1 MRESQMKK
9 IIAAAVASA
18 FVAPAFAADVTI
30 SGSQEFTWGDLNG
43 VSTSEIDGTV
53 KVGASSELPNGMSVS
68 MSIPLS
74 DEGGADGGANLALS
88 GSFGTLTLGDVSS
101 GSDTVDDVTD
111 WGYAATAGS
120 SDGTGT
126 GASDAN
132 VAWSLPAMVEG
143 LSVTL
148 TASAQT
154 QNGASSGG
162 EAEATGY
169 AIKYTAGMF
178 TVGYGAD
185 DNDDG
190 TSHTTVSGTVSM
202 NGLTVAAEQFTDSSA
217 ANVDTD
223 YKAMAAIY
231 TMGDTTLAVAQEKGT
246 SGSTVNYDR
255 TVIGVHYAVGDVTFF
270 AEQKDDS
277 KDATDEATYFG
288 ASYKF

>member
-1 MRESQMKK
+1 MKK
-9 IIAAAVASA
+9 IIATAVAAA
-18 FVAPAFAADVTI
+18 FTAPVYAADVTI

-88 GSFGTLTLGDVSS
+88 GEFGTITFGDVSG

-111 WGYAATAGS
+111 WGFAATAGS

-126 GASDAN
+126 GAQDAN
-132 VAWSLPAMVEG
+132 VSWSLPAMVEG

-169 AIKYTAGMF
+169 AVKYAAGAF
-178 TVGYGAD
+178 SVGYGAD

-190 TSHTTVSGTVSM
+190 SKHKTVSGSFSM
-202 NGLTVAAEQFTDSSA
+202 NGLTVAAEQFTDTSSA
-217 ANVDTD
+217 GADTD
-223 YKAMAAIY
+223 YKSVAALY
-231 TMGDTTLAVAQEKGT
+231 AMGDTTLAVAQEKGET
-246 SGSTVNYDR
+246 GATVNYER
-255 TVIGVHYAVGDVTFF
+255 TVIGVHYSVGDVTFF
-270 AEQKDDS
+270 AEQKDDE
-277 KDATDEATYFG
+277 KDASDEATYFG